1 MQLLGQRRAEEEHHC
16 RLMGGKRADGF
27 AFGHGRFARGSCD
40 DDRLADVRERI
51 LRAKRGRRAA
61 KCAHAG
67 ADIVGNSK
75 LLQPV
80 KLLTHGTIDAGVSG
94 VEADGGFP
102 RGLRFLD
109 DGNDLLKG
117 HFCAVVDFAVL
128 SCIGQKLRV
137 YQRPRV
143 DDHVRLLEQALSP
156 HGDEIGRAASRA
168 DKMYH
173 KLCLPYLLQ
182 QSLRAAGL
190 AQAAIFLG
198 KNHCADLHLAA
209 FMP

>member
-1 MQLLGQRRAEEEHHC
+1 
-16 RLMGGKRADGF
+16 MGGKRADGF
-27 AFGHGRFARGSCD
+27 ALGHGRFARGSCD

-51 LRAKRGRRAA
+51 LRAKGGRRAA

-94 VEADGGFP
+94 VEADGGFLFFL
-102 RGLRFLD
+102 GLFYNRD
-109 DGNDLLKG
+109 DLLER
-117 HFCAVVDFAVL
+117 HFCAVVDFAAVF
-128 SCIGQKLRV
+128 CIGQKLRV
-137 YQRPRV
+137 HQRPRV

-156 HGDEIGRAASRA
+156 HSDEIDRAASGA
-168 DKMYH
+168 DKVYH
-173 KLCLPYLLQ
+173 KSCLHYLLQ

-198 KNHCADLHLAA
+198 KNHCADLHFAA
-209 FMP
+209 FVL

>member
-1 MQLLGQRRAEEEHHC
+1 M
-16 RLMGGKRADGF
+16 
-27 AFGHGRFARGSCD
+27 
-40 DDRLADVRERI
+40 
-51 LRAKRGRRAA
+51 
-61 KCAHAG
+61 
-67 ADIVGNSK
+67 
-75 LLQPV
+75 
-80 KLLTHGTIDAGVSG
+80 
-94 VEADGGFP
+94 EADGGFP

-137 YQRPRV
+137 HQRPRV

-156 HGDEIGRAASRA
+156 HGDEIDRAASGA
-168 DKMYH
+168 DKVYH
-173 KLCLPYLLQ
+173 KLCLHYLLQ

-198 KNHCADLHLAA
+198 KNHRADFHFAA
-209 FMP
+209 FVL

>member
-1 MQLLGQRRAEEEHHC
+1 M
-16 RLMGGKRADGF
+16 
-27 AFGHGRFARGSCD
+27 
-40 DDRLADVRERI
+40 
-51 LRAKRGRRAA
+51 
-61 KCAHAG
+61 
-67 ADIVGNSK
+67 
-75 LLQPV
+75 
-80 KLLTHGTIDAGVSG
+80 
-94 VEADGGFP
+94 EADGGFP

-137 YQRPRV
+137 YQRPGV
-143 DDHVRLLEQALSP
+143 DDHVCFFQQTFSP

-173 KLCLPYLLQ
+173 KLCLHYLLQ